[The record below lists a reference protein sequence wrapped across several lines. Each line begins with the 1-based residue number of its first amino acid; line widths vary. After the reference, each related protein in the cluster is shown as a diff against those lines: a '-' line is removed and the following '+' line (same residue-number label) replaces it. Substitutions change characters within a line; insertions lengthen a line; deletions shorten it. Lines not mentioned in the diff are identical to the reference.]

1 LIISTLQ
8 YSSFIIYNSS
18 LSRIMEIKNKVFIV
32 TGGASGLGLA
42 TAAMIVEN
50 GGFALI
56 ADVNTEGG
64 QNAENALGKNAKF
77 VRTDVTDEASVQA
90 AIDAAVQTFGGLHGA
105 INCAGIGPAERVL
118 GRNGVHSLANFTK
131 VIQIN
136 LIGSFNVIRLAAAVM
151 QNNEAGSDGERG
163 ILISTASVAAYDG
176 QIGQAAYSASKGGI
190 VGMTLPLAR
199 ELARVGI
206 RVMTIAPGIF
216 ETPLLMGMSDEVR
229 QSLGQQ
235 VPFPSRLGKP
245 NEYAFL
251 AKHIIE
257 NVMLNGEVI
266 RLDGSIRMAA
276 K

>member
-1 LIISTLQ
+1 
-8 YSSFIIYNSS
+8 
-18 LSRIMEIKNKVFIV
+18 MEIKNKIFIV

-42 TAAMIVEN
+42 TAQMIVEN
-50 GGFALI
+50 KGYALI

-64 QNAENALGKNAKF
+64 EKAEKTLGKRAKF
-77 VRTDVTDEASVQA
+77 VRTDVTDEESVQA
-90 AIDAAVQTFGGLHGA
+90 AIDTAVLQFGGLHGA
-105 INCAGIGPAERVL
+105 INCAGIGPAERIL
-118 GRNGVHSLANFTK
+118 GRNGIHSLANFTK
-131 VIQIN
+131 VISIN
-136 LIGSFNVIRLAAAVM
+136 LIGSFNVIRLVSAVL
-151 QNNEAGSDGERG
+151 QNNEIGNDGERG
-163 ILISTASVAAYDG
+163 VLISTASVAAYDG

-190 VGMTLPLAR
+190 VGMNLPIAR

-206 RVMTIAPGIF
+206 RSMVIAPGIF

-245 NEYAFL
+245 EEYAFL

-266 RLDGSIRMAA
+266 RLDGAIRMAP